1 MYFLESKSKLQ
12 WIQSHLQSFQQC
24 ALHRVLLAVEL
35 WQDSCEEDVIQRCQA
50 FLQQSLEINEVTRAV
65 AKKNYNSDYG
75 QDNDDEGDSCHDN
88 IGGVLL
94 VNNNAMMMMLMMI
107 RAVIKI
113 SSWRANDTSR
123 WEIQ

>member
-1 MYFLESKSKLQ
+1 M
-12 WIQSHLQSFQQC
+12 
-24 ALHRVLLAVEL
+24 
-35 WQDSCEEDVIQRCQA
+35 
-50 FLQQSLEINEVTRAV
+50 TRAV

-113 SSWRANDTSR
+113 SS
-123 WEIQ
+123 

>member
-12 WIQSHLQSFQQC
+12 WIQSHFQSFQQC

-35 WQDSCEEDVIQRCQA
+35 WQDSCEEEVIQRCQA

-75 QDNDDEGDSCHDN
+75 QDNDDEGDSCHEN

>member
-1 MYFLESKSKLQ
+1 M
-12 WIQSHLQSFQQC
+12 
-24 ALHRVLLAVEL
+24 EL
-35 WQDSCEEDVIQRCQA
+35 WQDSCEEEVIQRCQA
-50 FLQQSLEINEVTRAV
+50 FLQQSLEINEVTCAV

-94 VNNNAMMMMLMMI
+94 VNKNAMMMMLMMI

-113 SSWRANDTSR
+113 SS
-123 WEIQ
+123 

>member
-1 MYFLESKSKLQ
+1 M
-12 WIQSHLQSFQQC
+12 
-24 ALHRVLLAVEL
+24 EL
-35 WQDSCEEDVIQRCQA
+35 WQDSCEEEVIQRCQA

-65 AKKNYNSDYG
+65 AKKNYLSDYS

-107 RAVIKI
+107 QTVIKI
-113 SSWRANDTSR
+113 SS
-123 WEIQ
+123 